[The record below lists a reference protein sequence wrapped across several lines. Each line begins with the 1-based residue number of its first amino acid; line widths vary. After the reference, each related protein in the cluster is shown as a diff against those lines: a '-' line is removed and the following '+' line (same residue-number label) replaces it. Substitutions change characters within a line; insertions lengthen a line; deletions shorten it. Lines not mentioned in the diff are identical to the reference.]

1 VDWSGHHGLDLMVPM
16 SGGAWSVYHIGQAQ
30 DSLRVARARVRTRR
44 DGDKLGRAV
53 VKGRSKMYM
62 FQRITLFLCMIG
74 LGAGAT
80 GCLLAGNYHSAKT
93 LEKGESSFGLT
104 FSATTYEFTDG
115 DTGDV
120 TRVQIPSLIPEIT
133 YHVGLSDNLEVG
145 GRVGLAQL
153 ALEADLKYR
162 FYRSDKLH
170 LAVAPSIGG
179 QSFIVISGTMLRLPG
194 IATYEISDN
203 VAITG
208 ALFGSTTSFSAVN
221 GSGDDGFG
229 AFSGSLVSS
238 GGAIGLEFSGETFS
252 IRPGVEFTR
261 YLASFNDE
269 QFEPFNTINAMV
281 HLSFIFGREKKQLD
295 RIENKIDTMSSG
307 GMR

>member
-1 VDWSGHHGLDLMVPM
+1 
-16 SGGAWSVYHIGQAQ
+16 
-30 DSLRVARARVRTRR
+30 
-44 DGDKLGRAV
+44 
-53 VKGRSKMYM
+53 MYV
-62 FQRITLFLCMIG
+62 FQRITLFLCMAG
-74 LGAGAT
+74 LSAGAT

-104 FSATTYEFTDG
+104 FSATTYEFTDR

-120 TRVQIPSLIPEIT
+120 DRVQIPSLIPEIT
-133 YHVGLSDNLEVG
+133 YHVGISDNLEVG

-162 FYRSDKLH
+162 FFRSDKLH

-208 ALFGSTTSFSAVN
+208 AVFGSTTRFDTLGPDSDS
-221 GSGDDGFG
+221 DWFG
-229 AFSGSLVSS
+229 AFSGSLVAS
-238 GGAIGLEFSGETFS
+238 GSAIGLEFSGETFS

-269 QFEPFNTINAMV
+269 QFEPFTTVNVMV

-307 GMR
+307 DMR